1 MCVCVLWGGGGGLLS
16 CSQLPRLEGYAIF
29 GWVLGGELKSPLSH
43 THTQKWIKRLS
54 KPQQEEGWSRR
65 PCPLPPPQ
73 KTPNTTTNQPNK
85 PTNRN
90 QQNRKNYGA
99 VTTVRCRSS
108 LFTVTS
114 GWKCSVW
121 IVFRE
126 RAGHRSCSGYYFFFS
141 LVVWCWQVLGISV
154 GPAIVEVVKLVLIEI
169 CFFMICSAFS
179 CWNQISGVW

>member
-1 MCVCVLWGGGGGLLS
+1 MCVCCGGGGVFCLAANCLDWKAMPYLGGCWGGGS
-16 CSQLPRLEGYAIF
+16 
-29 GWVLGGELKSPLSH
+29 WSPPSH
-43 THTQKWIKRLS
+43 THTHKNELNAWANHN
-54 KPQQEEGWSRR
+54 RR
-65 PCPLPPPQ
+65 RGGAEDPAPPQ
-73 KTPNTTTNQPNK
+73 KKQTTPNTTTNQPNK